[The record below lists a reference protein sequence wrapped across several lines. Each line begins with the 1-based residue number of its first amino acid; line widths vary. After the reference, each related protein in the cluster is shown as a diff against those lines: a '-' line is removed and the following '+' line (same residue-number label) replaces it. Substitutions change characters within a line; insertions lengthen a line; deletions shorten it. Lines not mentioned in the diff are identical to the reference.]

1 MKLEIISNKYGVA
14 FILIMVQL
22 HLITAMRQSPL

>member
-14 FILIMVQL
+14 FILILVQF
-22 HLITAMRQSPL
+22 HWITAIRQSPY